1 MAFRDGILVFAQPGA
16 LPASALQQVIDGVRG
31 LDMDTIR
38 AEVAQQSNPGGASQ
52 S

>member
-1 MAFRDGILVFAQPGA
+1 MGFRDGILVFAQSGA
-16 LPASALQQVIDGVRG
+16 LPASRPGAGHRGHQG
-31 LDMDTIR
+31 LDMDNIR